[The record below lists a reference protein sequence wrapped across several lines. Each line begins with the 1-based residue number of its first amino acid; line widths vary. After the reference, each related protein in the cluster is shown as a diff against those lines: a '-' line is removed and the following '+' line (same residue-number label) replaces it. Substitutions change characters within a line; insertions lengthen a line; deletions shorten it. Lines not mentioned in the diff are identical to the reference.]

1 MGPLAT
7 LVTAA
12 GTARARAEEK
22 SEGDVRETNL
32 RGRKCHVKKS
42 TEPLRT
48 TQNLVCDAARK
59 DWCDKADL
67 R

>member
-7 LVTAA
+7 LVTAS

-22 SEGDVRETNL
+22 SKGDVRETNL
-32 RGRKCHVKKS
+32 QGRRCHVKKS
-42 TEPLRT
+42 TEPVRT
-48 TQNLVCDAARK
+48 IQKLLCDAARK